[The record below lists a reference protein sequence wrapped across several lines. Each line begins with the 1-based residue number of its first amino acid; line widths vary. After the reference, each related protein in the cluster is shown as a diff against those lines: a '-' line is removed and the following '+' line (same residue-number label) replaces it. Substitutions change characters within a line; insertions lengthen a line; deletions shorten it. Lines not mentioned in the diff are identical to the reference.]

1 MTYDHQ
7 LLVTYDHQLLL
18 SRSLYRD
25 PKLVATGPMM
35 EQRALPDVAK

>member
-1 MTYDHQ
+1 VTYDHQ